1 MSDVFAITQDKG
13 AICAEIL
20 GSLRTWFGEEGAANY
35 AKEVESLPMFGVR
48 KNDAIVGFLALKP
61 HTRYAM
67 EILVMG
73 VRPEFHRARL
83 GHALMARATEYAKE
97 SGARYLTLKTLSA
110 SQPNEFY
117 ARTRKFYEAW
127 GFVPIEEFPAPWNP
141 DDTAWLMLKPLED
154 R

>member
-1 MSDVFAITQDKG
+1 MSEVFAITENK
-13 AICAEIL
+13 AAVCADIL
-20 GSLRTWFGEEGAANY
+20 GTLRTWFGDQGAANY
-35 AKEVESLPMFGVR
+35 AKEIGPLPMFGVN
-48 KNDAIVGFLALKP
+48 KNGAVAGFLALKP
-61 HTRYAM
+61 HTPYAM
-67 EILVMG
+67 EIMVMG

-83 GHALMARATEYAKE
+83 GHALMSRAIEYAKE

-127 GFVPIEEFPAPWNP
+127 GFMPIAEFEAPWNSQ
-141 DDTAWLMLKPLED
+141 DLAWMMLKEL